1 MLRIVILTL
10 HISSALSC
18 LVFANEFSGKTYAP
32 GYSFTHQTWEE
43 DEQVRQ
49 HIIEDVLDAVRNV
62 ESVRGIKE
70 HLQGR
75 FVKLLVIICSY
86 PHNIKNLLTVKKC
99 GGYV

>member
-1 MLRIVILTL
+1 MSSLVKPTLRDILSL
-10 HISSALSC
+10 IRP
-18 LVFANEFSGKTYAP
+18 ER
-32 GYSFTHQTWEE
+32 E

>member
-1 MLRIVILTL
+1 MSSLVKPTLRDILTL
-10 HISSALSC
+10 IRL
-18 LVFANEFSGKTYAP
+18 ER
-32 GYSFTHQTWEE
+32 E
-43 DEQVRQ
+43 DEQLRQ
-49 HIIEDVLDAVRNV
+49 HIIEDVRDAVRTM
-62 ESVRGIKE
+62 ESVRGIKK